1 MKKTI
6 SFLFVSALISHSAL
20 ATGHADKIKLLQNP
34 QTLQKSSVTKQDVLS
49 LDRLE
54 NMYMM
59 DTKAPGFY
67 AMLKRS
73 TLHHKQKAVPL
84 LIKVMK
90 DSKYPEKNRWHA
102 TFFLGQIMG
111 RKSAPFIAKFSDHP
125 HWMMRVASLKAL
137 MALKQDQY
145 HAVYSKA
152 LRDPSLIVRVQ
163 ALDNI
168 SQMNIKPLAPHVWA
182 MLYDQSNYVGEAGK
196 LKRTS
201 IVKSIIRTVGDLE
214 FEKAEKPLVKLI
226 QKPKYQD
233 LIGELDYSLEK
244 ITGKNSPKS
253 SDSARRNFWVAHSNK
268 KNKF

>member
-6 SFLFVSALISHSAL
+6 GILFVSALVSHSVFA
-20 ATGHADKIKLLQNP
+20 AGPSQIKLLQNP
-34 QTLQKSSVTKQDVLS
+34 NSHQKTGVTKQDALS

-59 DTKAPGFY
+59 DSKSPGFY
-67 AMLKRS
+67 AMLKKS

-90 DSKYPEKNRWHA
+90 DGKYPEKNRWHA

-111 RKSAPFIAKFSDHP
+111 KKSAPFIAKFSDHP

-168 SQMNIKPLAPHVWA
+168 AQMNIKPLAPHVWA

-233 LIGELDYSLEK
+233 LISELDYSLEK
-244 ITGKNSPKS
+244 ITGKHSPKS
-253 SDSARRNFWVAHSNK
+253 SDSARRSFWASHNNQK
-268 KNKF
+268 RNL